1 MSTISPTSTS
11 ASVLPVPHLLLPF
24 AACADAS
31 WLATLKALPAAHTHH
46 FAKLLQGMQLLH
58 TDSGDALSMSP
69 PHERALARLNG
80 LNGLNG
86 LGGLGGLGDNKLRDG
101 LIPWAAWEH
110 EQGTQRD
117 PGEATSTRHWAYVTP
132 CYWLMGH
139 EQASLTDPNDL
150 ALSEADSRALMA
162 AMQVY
167 FEADGIRLHYL
178 APQRWLAEGEVFK
191 DLPTA
196 SLDRVLGRSVNP
208 WLPAGNSGKTLRRL
222 QNEMQMLLYTHPIND
237 ARSSQR
243 QLPVNSIWF
252 SGTGALPE
260 QHTVATPE
268 PQQLTTP
275 RTLAD
280 AALRDDWQAYASA
293 WGALDAHEA
302 KDWLARQSAGEMM
315 RLTLCGERTALTFE
329 SAPRSLLR
337 RFKQLLKP
345 KPLLGLLETL

>member
-1 MSTISPTSTS
+1 MSTISPTSAS

-31 WLATLKALPAAHTHH
+31 WLATLKALPAARTQN

-58 TDSGDALSMSP
+58 TDSADALSMSP

-80 LNGLNG
+80 L
-86 LGGLGGLGDNKLRDG
+86 GGLGGNKLLDG

-117 PGEATSTRHWAYVTP
+117 PNEDASVHHWAYVTP

-139 EQASLTDPNDL
+139 EQATLTDPNDL
-150 ALSEADSRALMA
+150 ALSEADSRTLMA

-167 FEADGIRLHYL
+167 FDADGIRLHYV

-208 WLPAGNSGKTLRRL
+208 WLPAGSSGKTLRRL

-237 ARSSQR
+237 VRSSQR

-260 QHTVATPE
+260 QHTTE
-268 PQQLTTP
+268 QQQVSAP

-280 AALRDDWQAYASA
+280 AALRDDWQAYADA
-293 WGALDAHEA
+293 WGSLDAHEA
-302 KDWLARQSAGEMM
+302 KDWLARQSTGEVV

-337 RFKQLLKP
+337 RLNHLLKP

>member
-11 ASVLPVPHLLLPF
+11 AAVLPVSPVLHLLLPF

-31 WLATLKALPAAHTHH
+31 WLATLKALPAAQTHH

-69 PHERALARLNG
+69 PHERALARLH
-80 LNGLNG
+80 G
-86 LGGLGGLGDNKLRDG
+86 LGGNKLLDG
-101 LIPWAAWEH
+101 LIPWAAWDH
-110 EQGTQRD
+110 EQAR
-117 PGEATSTRHWAYVTP
+117 PREPVEETSPRHWAYVTP

-167 FEADGIRLHYL
+167 FDADGIRLHYV

-196 SLDRVLGRSVNP
+196 SLDRVLGRSVNS
-208 WLPAGNSGKTLRRL
+208 WLPAGSSGKTLRRL

-237 ARSSQR
+237 VRSSQR

-252 SGTGALPE
+252 SGTGDLPE
-260 QHTVATPE
+260 RGRHPAATLE
-268 PQQLTTP
+268 QQQLSAP

-280 AALRDDWQAYASA
+280 AALRDDWQAYAEA
-293 WGALDAHEA
+293 WGSLDAHEA
-302 KDWLARQSAGEMM
+302 KDFLARQSAGEVV
-315 RLTLCGERTALTFE
+315 RLTLCGERTAQTFE
-329 SAPRSLLR
+329 SAPRSLLV

>member
-1 MSTISPTSTS
+1 MSTVSPTSTS

-31 WLATLKALPAAHTHH
+31 WLATLKALPAAQTHH

-58 TDSGDALSMSP
+58 MDSGNALSMSP
-69 PHERALARLNG
+69 PHERALARLH
-80 LNGLNG
+80 G
-86 LGGLGGLGDNKLRDG
+86 LGGNKLLDG

-110 EQGTQRD
+110 QQGTQRE
-117 PGEATSTRHWAYVTP
+117 PGEETRPRHWAYVTP

-139 EQASLTDPNDL
+139 EQATLTDPNDL

-167 FEADGIRLHYL
+167 FDSDGIRLHYV

-208 WLPAGNSGKTLRRL
+208 WLPAGSSGKTLRRL

-252 SGTGALPE
+252 SGTGDLPE
-260 QHTVATPE
+260 QHTAK
-268 PQQLTTP
+268 PQQLSAP

-280 AALRDDWQAYASA
+280 AALRDDWPAYAVA
-293 WGALDAHEA
+293 WGSLDAIEA
-302 KDWLARQSAGEMM
+302 KDWLARQSAGEVV

-337 RFKQLLKP
+337 RCKQLLKP

>member
-1 MSTISPTSTS
+1 MHTISPTSTS
-11 ASVLPVPHLLLPF
+11 AAVLPVSPVLHLLLPF

-31 WLATLKALPAAHTHH
+31 WLATLKALPAAQTQH

-69 PHERALARLNG
+69 PHERALARLH
-80 LNGLNG
+80 G
-86 LGGLGGLGDNKLRDG
+86 LGGNKLLDG

-110 EQGTQRD
+110 EQSTQRE
-117 PGEATSTRHWAYVTP
+117 PVEETSARHWAYVTP

-167 FEADGIRLHYL
+167 FEADGIRLHYV
-178 APQRWLAEGEVFK
+178 APQRWLAEGAVFK

-208 WLPAGNSGKTLRRL
+208 WLPAGSRGQTLRRL

-252 SGTGALPE
+252 SGTGDLPE
-260 QHTVATPE
+260 QGSTE
-268 PQQLTTP
+268 PQKVSAP

-280 AALRDDWQAYASA
+280 AALRDDWQAYAEA
-293 WGALDAHEA
+293 WGSLDVLQA
-302 KDWLARQSAGEMM
+302 KDFLARQFAGEVV
-315 RLTLCGERTALTFE
+315 RLTLCGERTAQTFE
-329 SAPRSLLR
+329 SAPRSLLV

>member
-1 MSTISPTSTS
+1 MSTISPPSTS
-11 ASVLPVPHLLLPF
+11 AAVLPVSPVPHLLLPF

-31 WLATLKALPAAHTHH
+31 WLATLKALPAAQTRH

-58 TDSGDALSMSP
+58 TDSADALSMSP
-69 PHERALARLNG
+69 PHERALAKLH
-80 LNGLNG
+80 
-86 LGGLGGLGDNKLRDG
+86 GLGDNKLLDG

-110 EQGTQRD
+110 EQDEQGTQRELVE
-117 PGEATSTRHWAYVTP
+117 EASHRHWAYVTP

-139 EQASLTDPNDL
+139 EQATLTDPNDL
-150 ALSEADSRALMA
+150 ALSEADSRTLMA

-167 FEADGIRLHYL
+167 FDADGIRLHYL

-208 WLPAGNSGKTLRRL
+208 WLPAGSSGKTLRRL

-252 SGTGALPE
+252 SGTGDLPE
-260 QHTVATPE
+260 QHTTE
-268 PQQLTTP
+268 QQQVSAP

-280 AALRDDWQAYASA
+280 AALRDDWQAYAAA
-293 WGALDAHEA
+293 WGSLDAHEA
-302 KDWLARQSAGEMM
+302 KDFLARQSAGEVV

-329 SAPRSLLR
+329 SAPRNLLR

>member
-1 MSTISPTSTS
+1 MSTISPTSAS
-11 ASVLPVPHLLLPF
+11 ASVLPVHHLLLPF

-31 WLATLKALPAAHTHH
+31 WLATLKALPAAQTQH

-58 TDSGDALSMSP
+58 TDSADARSMSP
-69 PHERALARLNG
+69 PHERALARLH
-80 LNGLNG
+80 G

-110 EQGTQRD
+110 EQGTQHD
-117 PGEATSTRHWAYVTP
+117 PADEASVLHWAYVTP

-139 EQASLTDPNDL
+139 EQATLTDPNDL

-167 FEADGIRLHYL
+167 FEADGIRLHYA

-237 ARSSQR
+237 VRSSQR

-252 SGTGALPE
+252 SGTGDLAE
-260 QHTVATPE
+260 QHTAE
-268 PQQLTTP
+268 PQQLSAP
-275 RTLAD
+275 RTLAN
-280 AALRDDWQAYASA
+280 AALCDDWQAYAAA

-302 KDWLARQSAGEMM
+302 KDLLARQSAGEVV

>member
-1 MSTISPTSTS
+1 MFTTSPTSTS
-11 ASVLPVPHLLLPF
+11 PAVLTVSPVPPVPHLLLPF

-31 WLATLKALPAAHTHH
+31 WLATLTALPAAQTRH

-58 TDSGDALSMSP
+58 TDSADALSMSP
-69 PHERALARLNG
+69 PHERALARLHG
-80 LNGLNG
+80 LTSEKPL
-86 LGGLGGLGDNKLRDG
+86 DG

-110 EQGTQRD
+110 EQSAERD
-117 PGEATSTRHWAYVTP
+117 ANQDVSTRHWAYVSP

-150 ALSEADSRALMA
+150 ALSEADSRAFMA

-167 FEADGIRLHYL
+167 FDADGIRLHYA

-191 DLPTA
+191 GLPTA

-208 WLPAGNSGKTLRRL
+208 WLPAGSSGKTLRRL

-252 SGTGALPE
+252 SGTGDLPE
-260 QHTVATPE
+260 RGRHPAATLE
-268 PQQLTTP
+268 QQQLSAP

-280 AALRDDWQAYASA
+280 AALRDDWQAYADA

-302 KDWLARQSAGEMM
+302 KDWLTRQSAGDVV
-315 RLTLCGERTALTFE
+315 RLTLCGERTAQTFE
-329 SAPRSLLR
+329 SAPRSLLVR
-337 RFKQLLKP
+337 IKQLLKP

>member
-11 ASVLPVPHLLLPF
+11 AAVLPVSPVLHLLLPF

-31 WLATLKALPAAHTHH
+31 WLATLKALPAAQTHH

-69 PHERALARLNG
+69 PHERALARLH
-80 LNGLNG
+80 G
-86 LGGLGGLGDNKLRDG
+86 LGGNKLLDG

-110 EQGTQRD
+110 QQGTQRE
-117 PGEATSTRHWAYVTP
+117 PGEETSPRHWAYVTP

-167 FEADGIRLHYL
+167 FDADGIRLHYV

-196 SLDRVLGRSVNP
+196 SLDRVLGRSVNS
-208 WLPAGNSGKTLRRL
+208 WLPAGSSGKTLRRL

-237 ARSSQR
+237 VRSSQR

-252 SGTGALPE
+252 SGTGDLPE
-260 QHTVATPE
+260 RGRHPAATLE
-268 PQQLTTP
+268 QQQLSAP

-280 AALRDDWQAYASA
+280 AALRDDWQAYAEA
-293 WGALDAHEA
+293 WGSLDAHEA
-302 KDWLARQSAGEMM
+302 KDFLARQSAGEVV
-315 RLTLCGERTALTFE
+315 RLTLCGERTAQTFE
-329 SAPRSLLR
+329 SAPRSLLV

>member
-1 MSTISPTSTS
+1 MSTISPTGTPS
-11 ASVLPVPHLLLPF
+11 SVLHVQSVPHLLLPF

-31 WLATLKALPAAHTHH
+31 WLTTLKALPAARIQN
-46 FAKLLQGMQLLH
+46 FAKLLQGMRLVD
-58 TDSGDALSMSP
+58 TDTQDALSLSP
-69 PHERALARLNG
+69 PHERALARLHG
-80 LNGLNG
+80 LCGNRLP
-86 LGGLGGLGDNKLRDG
+86 DG

-110 EQGTQRD
+110 EQGSQRE
-117 PGEATSTRHWAYVTP
+117 PAEETRARHWACVTP
-132 CYWLMGH
+132 CHWLMGH
-139 EQASLTDPNDL
+139 EHASMTDPNDL
-150 ALSEADSRALMA
+150 ALSEADSRVLMA

-191 DLPTA
+191 DFPTA

-208 WLPAGNSGKTLRRL
+208 WLPAGSRGKTLRRL

-252 SGTGALPE
+252 SGTGDLPE
-260 QHTVATPE
+260 QHTAKQ
-268 PQQLTTP
+268 QQLSVP

-280 AALRDDWQAYASA
+280 AALRDDWQAYADA
-293 WGALDAHEA
+293 WGVLDAHEA
-302 KDWLARQSAGEMM
+302 KDLLTQQSAGEVV

-337 RFKQLLKP
+337 RVNQLFKP

>member
-1 MSTISPTSTS
+1 MPINSPTRIS
-11 ASVLPVPHLLLPF
+11 ATVPAVPHLLLPF

-31 WLATLKALPAAHTHH
+31 WLTTLKALPATQTHH
-46 FAKLLQGMQLLH
+46 FAKLLQGMQLRH
-58 TDSGDALSMSP
+58 TDSADALSMSP
-69 PHERALARLNG
+69 PHERALARLQG
-80 LNGLNG
+80 LTGE
-86 LGGLGGLGDNKLRDG
+86 KLLDG

-110 EQGTQRD
+110 EQRRQRD
-117 PGEATSTRHWAYVTP
+117 PNEAANAHHWAYVTP

-150 ALSEADSRALMA
+150 ALSEADSRTLMA

-167 FEADGIRLHYL
+167 FEADGIRLHYAL
-178 APQRWLAEGEVFK
+178 PQRWLAEGEVFK
-191 DLPTA
+191 GLPTA

-208 WLPAGNSGKTLRRL
+208 WLPAGSSGKTLRRL

-252 SGTGALPE
+252 SGTGDLPE
-260 QHTVATPE
+260 QHTIE
-268 PQQLTTP
+268 QQQLSAP

-280 AALRDDWQAYASA
+280 AALRDDWQAYADA
-293 WGALDAHEA
+293 WGALDAVEA
-302 KDWLARQSAGEMM
+302 KELLTRQSAGEVV
-315 RLTLCGERTALTFE
+315 RLTLCGERSAKTFE

-337 RFKQLLKP
+337 RVKQLLKP